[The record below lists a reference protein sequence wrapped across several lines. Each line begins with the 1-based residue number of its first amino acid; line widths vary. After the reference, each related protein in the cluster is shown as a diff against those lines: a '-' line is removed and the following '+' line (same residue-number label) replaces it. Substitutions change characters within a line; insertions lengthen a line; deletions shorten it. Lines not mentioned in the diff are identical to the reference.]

1 MLRFKYMFSGSWQ
14 IARIKGIPVRLHF
27 SWFVVFGLITWALA
41 TRYFP
46 MVAPELPMAT
56 NWLRGAVAAVLL
68 FVSVLI
74 HELSHSFVAR
84 HYKLPITSITLFI
97 FGGVAQMK
105 QEPSSPQIELQMALA
120 GPLSSYALAIIFLI
134 TYKLALPFPGLK
146 AIAFYLFQINLI
158 LATFNLIPGFPM
170 DGGRVLRALLWRR
183 SGDFISATRK
193 ASKTGQRIALFFI
206 FLGIFSL
213 LTGYSNGVWFI
224 LIGWFLYTAAQSSYQ
239 QATIKDTLTGVK
251 VRDVMVYDVV
261 TVDADT
267 PLSYLVD
274 NYFLR
279 YGYGGFPVVDNS
291 GVVGIISLKEI
302 KGIERDKWQ
311 SLRARD
317 VMQPIDSSLGVSEDD
332 DVSTILERMMQ
343 EDRGRLVVLKGRRLT
358 GLITRSGIAR
368 YLQIKNELQA

>member
-1 MLRFKYMFSGSWQ
+1 MFSGSWQ
-14 IARIKGIPVRLHF
+14 IARIRGIPLKLHF

-46 MVAPELPMAT
+46 MVAPELPRAT
-56 NWLRGAVAAVLL
+56 NWLRGAVAALLL
-68 FVSVLI
+68 FLSVLI

-105 QEPSSPQIELQMALA
+105 QEPSSPKIELQMAIA
-120 GPLSSYALAIIFLI
+120 GPLSSYAIAIVFFLI
-134 TYKLALPFPGLK
+134 YKLMLPFPGLK

-193 ASKTGQRIALFFI
+193 ASKTGQNIALFFI
-206 FLGIFSL
+206 FFGIFSL
-213 LTGYSNGVWFI
+213 LTGHPNSVWFI

-239 QATIKDTLTGVK
+239 QATVKDTLTGVK
-251 VRDVMVYDVV
+251 VRDVMVDEVV
-261 TVDADT
+261 TVDAET
-267 PLSYLVD
+267 PISYLVN

-279 YGYGGFPVVDNS
+279 YGYSGFPVVDNR
-291 GVVGIISLKEI
+291 GVIGIISLKEI
-302 KGIERDKWQ
+302 KGIERDKWH
-311 SLRARD
+311 SLMARD
-317 VMQPIDSSLGVSEDD
+317 VMQPIDNSLIISEGD
-332 DVSTILERMMQ
+332 DVSDILERMIQ
-343 EDRGRLVVLKGRRLT
+343 EDKGRLVVLREGRLT
-358 GLITRSGIAR
+358 GLITRSGIAK
-368 YLQIKNELQA
+368 YLQIKNELRG